1 MQSIQETYDGLL
13 KAEELLKYA
22 IKHHGKALSALCEI
36 DDHTVNI
43 RNEYHVPSTY
53 NNVGR
58 TENII
63 EDLNSAAEKYS
74 SPKSQEH
81 HAINATPCAATT
93 STPASGLD

>member
-74 SPKSQEH
+74 ELIYELEGDWPDL
-81 HAINATPCAATT
+81 
-93 STPASGLD
+93 LDDPDAYDESHED

>member
-1 MQSIQETYDGLL
+1 MMSIQETYDSLL

-63 EDLNSAAEKYS
+63 EALNSAAEKYS
-74 SPKSQEH
+74 EMIYELEGDWPDL
-81 HAINATPCAATT
+81 
-93 STPASGLD
+93 LDDPDAYDESHED